1 MGLKTARETDN
12 QSGETGF
19 TLIEVSVSMLV
30 LGIVMVA
37 LGQGLTLGIR
47 MNSET
52 KTRLVNLNTCKRVTE
67 SLKSQIQ
74 YSVAVFDSAN
84 ANSAFNGTFYADSDS
99 NPQMTTSPTA
109 SSMYRVTATVGNV
122 ADSGGNT
129 YSSTD
134 GAGVSHAIVK
144 YLDVTVVSLQ
154 SAIGNNSGSTAD
166 SSREVKMRV
175 EMVRPAS

>member
-1 MGLKTARETDN
+1 MEVKTKRQAGN
-12 QSGETGF
+12 QSREAGF

-67 SLKSQIQ
+67 SIKSQIQ
-74 YSVAVFDSAN
+74 YSVDVFDSAN
-84 ANSAFNGTFYADSDS
+84 EHPAFNGTFYVYSDS
-99 NPQMTTSPTA
+99 NPQVTSSPTA
-109 SSMYRVTATVGNV
+109 SSMYRVTASVGDV
-122 ADSGGNT
+122 TDTGGLT
-129 YSSTD
+129 FSSTD
-134 GAGVSHAIVK
+134 GAGVSHALVK

-154 SAIGNNSGSTAD
+154 SAVGNNSGSTAD
-166 SSREVKMRV
+166 SSREVK
-175 EMVRPAS
+175 